1 MKTDAYLNSGTY
13 GMYGVLLYSYNVQG
27 FTPET
32 DYKFYSRLVQ
42 YYLIILDKATQ
53 TETKKPTFKNASR
66 KQKNL
71 CRIC

>member
-53 TETKKPTFKNASR
+53 TETKKTYV
-66 KQKNL
+66 
-71 CRIC
+71 